1 VVPERTRRQDH
12 VTYAAAAAAI
22 EAGLR
27 KAEELGMRIAI
38 VVTDAN
44 GGMVAVARMD
54 GASMNTHKGAL
65 GKATA
70 SASLGRSTEDFLEN
84 RLKKDEALWR
94 AISANPDS
102 FIVPGGYP
110 LVVDGRTVGA
120 VGVSG
125 GRHEDDSQVAR
136 AAMERFDELADEWAS
151 TT

>member
-1 VVPERTRRQDH
+1 VPDRVRRQDH
-12 VTYAAAAAAI
+12 VTYAAAMEAI
-22 EAGLR
+22 NAGLE
-27 KAEELGMRIAI
+27 KAAELGMRVAI

-44 GGMVAVARMD
+44 GGMVALARMD
-54 GASMNTHKGAL
+54 GASMNTYKGAL
-65 GKATA
+65 GKATS

-94 AISANPDS
+94 AISSNPDS

-110 LVVDGRTVGA
+110 LIADGRTVGA

-136 AAMERFDELADEWAS
+136 AAVERFEQLA
-151 TT
+151 